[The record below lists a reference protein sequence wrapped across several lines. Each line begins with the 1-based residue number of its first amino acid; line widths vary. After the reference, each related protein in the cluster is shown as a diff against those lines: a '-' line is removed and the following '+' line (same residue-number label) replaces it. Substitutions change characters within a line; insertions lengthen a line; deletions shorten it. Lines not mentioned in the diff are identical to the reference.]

1 MIAMKIRTKLLLSFG
16 VIAVIGAVVGLIGLY
31 TSNVYSRLAEENVE
45 LEGIIDLLKDR
56 EIDHLN
62 WTGIVQKALIN
73 KGKGLNVQL
82 DPTKCKLGKFLYGD
96 SEHAIIEEKY
106 PEIWGMIQ
114 NVIEAHIHL
123 HESAGI
129 IEEDLAAGDAEK
141 AVDIFDE
148 VTVPALNTVLSSM
161 QTAEKMATE
170 KKVLLKVRQKKSKV
184 EQEIVTLLGIIINVL
199 VAIVLG
205 IIISISISK
214 QLRKVAN
221 FATSLRR
228 GDIKAR
234 LEVEGSEKTEIGEM
248 GVALNSMAETLGDK
262 AILASQIASGDL
274 SVDINVL
281 SSEDVLGKALLDMVE
296 NLNKMI
302 GSICYSVQRV
312 SSGAS
317 QLASSSEALAQGAQE
332 SAASLQQ
339 VGVAMSTMSAQTAN
353 NSENALQ
360 ANKLASV
367 AEEAAKVGQDRMHQ
381 MSISME
387 QISANAVETQKV
399 IKTID
404 DIAFQTN
411 LLALNAAVEAARAGQ
426 HGKGFA
432 VVAEEVR
439 NLASRSAKAAAET
452 SALIENSNKGI
463 QEGVN
468 VSEQTAVSLNEIA
481 ENVLKTSNLVA
492 DIANASTVQ
501 NEELAQMNTGLNQV
515 EVVTQSNTANS
526 EETASSAEEM
536 ASLAN
541 TLEKLVSNFKLKD
554 PAKCSG
560 GKQSVKEIENKK
572 MKALPLK

>member
-1 MIAMKIRTKLLLSFG
+1 MKLKIRTKLLVSFG
-16 VIAVIGAVVGLIGLY
+16 LIAVISAVVGIVGLY
-31 TSNVYSRLAEENVE
+31 ATSEYSRLSEEAME
-45 LEGIIDLLKDR
+45 LADIAGLLKER

-62 WTGIVQKALIN
+62 WKGKVQEALIEN
-73 KGKGLNVQL
+73 KGGFEVQF
-82 DPTKCKLGKFLYGD
+82 DPTKCALGKFLYGD
-96 SEHAIIEEKY
+96 EHAIIEERHPKLWSMLKDAI
-106 PEIWGMIQ
+106 PPHS
-114 NVIEAHIHL
+114 VL
-123 HESAGI
+123 HESAKKIKELLIVG
-129 IEEDLAAGDAEK
+129 DLEQAKEK
-141 AVDIFDE
+141 FTS
-148 VTVPALNTVLSSM
+148 VTVPALTGVITVLDSTINAANENELALEAEQDKSKKLQEVLTVAGIIFNSM
-161 QTAEKMATE
+161 LALLLGFAISIGISKLL
-170 KKVLLKVRQKKSKV
+170 KKVVS
-184 EQEIVTLLGIIINVL
+184 
-199 VAIVLG
+199 
-205 IIISISISK
+205 
-214 QLRKVAN
+214 
-221 FATSLRR
+221 FARSLDT

-234 LEVEGSEKTEIGEM
+234 LDVAVNDKTEVGEM
-248 GVALNSMAETLGDK
+248 AKALNMMASTLEEK
-262 AILASQIASGDL
+262 AILAQRIAGGDL
-274 SVDINVL
+274 SVEVNIL
-281 SSEDVLGKALLDMVE
+281 SEKDVLGKSLDEMVQ

-339 VGVAMSTMSAQTAN
+339 VGAAMSTMSAQTAN